1 MVVILLLFWTLLHQI
16 FILPVH
22 ALSECSS
29 AYLLVED
36 KPPSRKSSCPLFEI
50 LAGSS
55 LSDCI
60 LRTCN
65 LGLNLLNVGP
75 NGACELR
82 NCDYYEQGDMELVG
96 VNGLWDVYILRL
108 PALPTPGV
116 QPPTSASPSNPS
128 YTETTTGTTRRAFP
142 VITSAA
148 AGDAVRCGLAIYVS
162 MVAVAVSTAIRK
174 TGWGN

>member
-1 MVVILLLFWTLLHQI
+1 MQWVEVHGLLDRYFMIVFWSLLHQI

-50 LAGSS
+50 VTGSS
-55 LSDCI
+55 LSECI

-75 NGACELR
+75 NGVCELR
-82 NCDYYEQGDMELVG
+82 NCDYYEQGDMELIA

-108 PALPTPGV
+108 PALPPPGV
-116 QPPTSASPSNPS
+116 
-128 YTETTTGTTRRAFP
+128 TETTIGTTRRGFP
-142 VITSAA
+142 GITSAA
-148 AGDAVRCGLAIYVS
+148 AGVAGGCGLAIYVS